1 MRSSNAPVASPRTRR
16 AGFTLTEIL
25 LALGVI
31 AIAFVGLLGLFPAGL
46 TASRQAVDS
55 TVIGTILEDLHNRL
69 QGQPLVAGTP
79 AFGPVLYDDH
89 GAFISD
95 ALTTAPSGG
104 AATPTPI
111 PVYRA
116 EVSVGTWYGGIS
128 PTGTSA
134 LAPVTIS
141 LYWPVDNNGNA
152 IGKLDPNTNKIKPQ
166 TVITYATTTLSGTS
180 WTAIDSNFVPKI
192 EY

>member
-1 MRSSNAPVASPRTRR
+1 MMSSDAPPASPRTRR
-16 AGFTLTEIL
+16 SGFTLTEIL

-31 AIAFVGLLGLFPAGL
+31 AIAFVGLLGLLPAGL
-46 TASRQAVDS
+46 NASRQAVDS
-55 TVIGTILEDLHNRL
+55 TVIGTILEDMHNRL
-69 QGQPLVAGTP
+69 QGQPLVAGKP
-79 AFGPVLYDDH
+79 AFSPVLYDDH

-95 ALTTAPSGG
+95 ALTAPPSAG
-104 AATPTPI
+104 AATLPPPI

-116 EVSVGTWYGGIS
+116 EVSVGTWYGGNA

-141 LYWPVDNNGNA
+141 LYWPVTASGNA
-152 IGKLDPNTNKIKPQ
+152 VGKAR
-166 TVITYATTTLSGTS
+166 TVITYTTTTLSGAN
-180 WTAIDSNFVPKI
+180 WTAIDSTFVPKI